1 MMKVLKAL
9 WQLCLHLCAHLWK
22 RRKQSKQVVK
32 LKEKMR
38 RTIITID
45 TNDGKYIPVFVVME
59 ELYPDMQDYGEAA
72 LNRRANGYDRKKDEN
87 LSITIEEV
95 SDPNPFKL
103 SGNFGDLTLLG
114 DYVEEPGY
122 NCSMLLPIDGNEK
135 NSLEKV
141 LPSRSCPKEVMAY
154 IDKERNVSAFING
167 KPRLQNQL
175 KQLTEDYLG
184 YDLNMFPEHI
194 GNIYVVCYNSI
205 FSKISFSGSDNPPGL
220 LGKIAYRPSAMDK
233 SLNIVVTDYHSGY
246 PVYEVYKSLK
256 GEATWSIDLPAP
268 PHRLYIKV
276 YDGQGRLIYSAR
288 DIIFIR
294 QIAFNMQVQ
303 KMEVHLKHQGKKARD
318 NYEAMIPKY
327 ESGGGGF
334 AGSKVEPHFHEYF
347 AVADT
352 LSRQQTDRD
361 SLKFVFFDGEQ
372 SHVDENV
379 KEAKECVR
387 KMLNRGNEICYI
399 CDPYFNVDDFVNY
412 VFFVTN
418 LGVDIRI
425 INCKDALS
433 DNAAESLKRRTELA
447 QKIEEYN
454 KLMGREIVKARTMKG
469 QGFHDRFVF
478 SDETGWL
485 MGSSFSEFGYRT
497 TTITQI
503 PDTNKKQILAQI
515 KAWWEDD
522 SKTEPLV

>member
-1 MMKVLKAL
+1 MV
-9 WQLCLHLCAHLWK
+9 
-22 RRKQSKQVVK
+22 
-32 LKEKMR
+32 MR
-38 RTIITID
+38 RTIITLD
-45 TNDGKYIPVFVVME
+45 TKDGKYIPVFVVME
-59 ELYPDMQDYGEAA
+59 ELYPDMQDYGAPV
-72 LNRRANGYDRKKDEN
+72 LNKRAKRNDDNKDEN

-95 SDPNPFKL
+95 TDPNPFKL
-103 SGNFGDLTLLG
+103 SGNYGELTLLS
-114 DYVEEPGY
+114 DYVEEPGFD
-122 NCSMLLPIDGNEK
+122 CSMLLPIDGNEK

-141 LPSRSCPKEVMAY
+141 LPSRSCPKEVLAY
-154 IDKERNVSAFING
+154 IDKERNVSAFINAR
-167 KPRLQNQL
+167 PRLKTQL
-175 KQLTEDYLG
+175 KQLSEDYLG
-184 YDLNMFPEHI
+184 FDLNMFPEHI
-194 GNIYVVCYNSI
+194 GNIYMVRYNPV

-220 LGKIAYRPSAMDK
+220 LGKILYRPTAADK
-233 SLNIVVTDYHSGY
+233 ALTVVVTDYHSGY
-246 PVYEVYKSLK
+246 PVYEVCKSLN
-256 GEATWSIDLPAP
+256 GETSWSMDLPAP
-268 PHRLYIKV
+268 PHRLSIKV
-276 YDGQGRLIYSAR
+276 YDGRGRMIYSAR

-318 NYEAMIPKY
+318 NYEARIPKY

-334 AGSKVEPHFHEYF
+334 AGSKTEPHFYEYF

-352 LSRQQTDRD
+352 LSRQQADRE

-372 SHVDENV
+372 SHLEENV
-379 KEAKECVR
+379 AEAKDCVR

-418 LGVDIRI
+418 LGVDVRI

-433 DNAAESLKRRTELA
+433 DNAAESLKRRTELSL
-447 QKIEEYN
+447 KIDEYN
-454 KLMGREIVKARTMKG
+454 KLMGRVCVKARTMKG

-478 SDETGWL
+478 ADETGWL
-485 MGSSFSEFGYRT
+485 MGSSFSEFGHRT
-497 TTITQI
+497 TTISQI
-503 PDTNKKQILAQI
+503 PNTNNKQILAQI